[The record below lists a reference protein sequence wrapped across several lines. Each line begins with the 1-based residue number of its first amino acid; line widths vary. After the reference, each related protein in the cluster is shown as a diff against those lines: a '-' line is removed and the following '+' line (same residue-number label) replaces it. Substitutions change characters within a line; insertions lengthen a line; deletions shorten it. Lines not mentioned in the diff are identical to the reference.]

1 MTNRYGDVVP
11 ITVKNF
17 VGLCTGEYGIG
28 KKGYPLSYKGSV
40 FHRIIPDFMI
50 QGVRNRYTMLS

>member
-1 MTNRYGDVVP
+1 MTSRYGDVVP

-17 VGLCTGEYGIG
+17 VGLCTGEYGVG

-50 QGVRNRYTMLS
+50 QGVRNG